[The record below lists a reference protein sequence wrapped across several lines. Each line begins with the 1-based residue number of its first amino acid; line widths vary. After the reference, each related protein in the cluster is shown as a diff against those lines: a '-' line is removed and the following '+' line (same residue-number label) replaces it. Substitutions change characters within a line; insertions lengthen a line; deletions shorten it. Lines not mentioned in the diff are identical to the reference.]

1 MFLLH
6 SKSQGCLHRR
16 NRMPTLSYLLPRLGF
31 RGVQPMEVGV
41 PFFHLASHYGRRL
54 YFGHGTTK
62 NRRALVD
69 LSLAKLWG

>member
-1 MFLLH
+1 
-6 SKSQGCLHRR
+6 
-16 NRMPTLSYLLPRLGF
+16 
-31 RGVQPMEVGV
+31 MEVGV

-54 YFGHGTTK
+54 YFGHGTTE